1 MVDFA
6 KLGNLIWNPL
16 FLWIVSFDA
25 EVLRENIYLS
35 PIIEGQ
41 KNQKVIDAGLYGIVR
56 HPMYM
61 ITVFLFLSMLL
72 VLGSSYSFLIF
83 LTYPLI
89 LVKRIE
95 NKTKIL

>member
-41 KNQKVIDAGLYGIVR
+41 KKSKKSLMPGYMGLFDIR
-56 HPMYM
+56 C
-61 ITVFLFLSMLL
+61 I
-72 VLGSSYSFLIF
+72 
-83 LTYPLI
+83 
-89 LVKRIE
+89 
-95 NKTKIL
+95 